1 MKFRKLSKEKRT
13 QLVAVVLITVASLGG
28 LGFGLVRHQY
38 ESLAQLADKRANVD
52 RKREQMRVAIKN
64 ADRMEKDLAE
74 LKKTLMVMEADT
86 ASGDLYSWAINT
98 LKQFK
103 LPYNVDIPQFSPLGP
118 TTDVSLL
125 PSFPYKQTTFSVQ
138 GTAYFHDFGKFLA
151 AFENNFPHLRV
162 VNLSLDL
169 DATSQEPE
177 KLYFKMDIAALIRNN
192 S

>member
-74 LKKTLMVMEADT
+74 LKKTLTVMEADT

-138 GTAYFHDFGKFLA
+138 GTAYFHDFGRFLA
-151 AFENNFPHLRV
+151 DFENHFPHLRV